1 MTALK
6 YNNYQV
12 SCFSDQSITAER
24 NRSQLG
30 DRVGHFLTQLY
41 LFTIFPSKIS
51 VVLLS
56 VFGNQY
62 LALFSSRNVISFTS
76 MISFCSS

>member
-41 LFTIFPSKIS
+41 LFTFSSKIS

-76 MISFCSS
+76 MMSFFSS